1 MTIAG
6 ILALVI
12 GWVVCCLPAVAAN
25 STKKITVEQLDRMLS
40 APDLPQDAE
49 FAQQLSGLELT
60 DRLSPETLARLKTK
74 SPRSQCSQVYIPSP
88 PR

>member
-6 ILALVI
+6 ILALAI

-40 APDLPQDAE
+40 APDLPQDAGQG
-49 FAQQLSGLELT
+49 ANALGQ
-60 DRLSPETLARLKTK
+60 
-74 SPRSQCSQVYIPSP
+74 
-88 PR
+88 